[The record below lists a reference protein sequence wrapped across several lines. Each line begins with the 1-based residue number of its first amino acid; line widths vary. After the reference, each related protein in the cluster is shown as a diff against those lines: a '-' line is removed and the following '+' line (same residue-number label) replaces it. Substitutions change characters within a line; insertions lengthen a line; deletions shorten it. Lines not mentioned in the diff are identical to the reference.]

1 MPEKFKFL
9 SACSGIAGEA
19 FAWKLF
25 GWQCVAFSEIDPDP
39 CAVLAHHYP
48 QTPNYGDFSEIEF
61 IGEKNE
67 TIDVL
72 FAGTPS
78 QSFSIAGN
86 RDGLD
91 DDRRN
96 LSIEFCNLLDRVN
109 SRWFVWENVPIVLS
123 VDDGKEFKHIIG
135 KMAESGYSVACRIL
149 DAQFTRK
156 CDHPLA
162 VPQRRRVFVV
172 GHFGDDWRS
181 PL

>member
-1 MPEKFKFL
+1 M

-25 GWQCVAFSEIDPDP
+25 GWQCVAFSEIDSDP

-48 QTPNYGDFSEIEF
+48 QTPNYGDFTEIEF
-61 IGEKNE
+61 IGKKNE

-86 RDGLD
+86 RDELD

-109 SRWFVWENVPIVLS
+109 PRAGL
-123 VDDGKEFKHIIG
+123 
-135 KMAESGYSVACRIL
+135 
-149 DAQFTRK
+149 
-156 CDHPLA
+156 
-162 VPQRRRVFVV
+162 
-172 GHFGDDWRS
+172 FGRMS
-181 PL
+181 L

>member
-1 MPEKFKFL
+1 MR
-9 SACSGIAGEA
+9 SA
-19 FAWKLF
+19 
-25 GWQCVAFSEIDPDP
+25 
-39 CAVLAHHYP
+39 AHHYP
-48 QTPNYGDFSEIEF
+48 QTPNYGDFTEIEF

-72 FAGTPS
+72 FAGTLS

-91 DDRRN
+91 DDRRK
-96 LSIEFCNLLDRVN
+96 LSIEICNLLDRVN
-109 SRWFVWENVPIVLS
+109 PRWFVWESVPIVLS

-149 DAQFTRK
+149 DAQFTRT

-172 GHFGDDWRS
+172 GHFGDD
-181 PL
+181 